1 MSGVIYKKDGDAVN
15 YTPVAAVAAGDVVVQ
30 GSLVGVAKL
39 PIAAGALGALH
50 VVGVFQ
56 FPKATG
62 SSSAITAG
70 ALVYWDDSADVATTT
85 SSGNTLIGKCTL
97 AGADAVATIEARLDQ

>member
-1 MSGVIYKKDGDAVN
+1 MSGVIYKQDGDAVN

-50 VVGVFQ
+50 VAGIFQ
-56 FPKATG
+56 FPKAATSG
-62 SSSAITAG
+62 TALAAG
-70 ALVYWDDSADVATTT
+70 TIVYWDDSADVATAT
-85 SSGNTLIGKCTL
+85 STSNTLIGKCTT
-97 AGADAVATIEARLDQ
+97 AGTDAGATIEARLDQ